1 MKMSSDASTVSPD
14 KDLDISALCK
24 YAESKGIG
32 LMVYVNQRALVQQL
46 DSLLPLYKRWGLK
59 GIKFGF
65 VQIGNQHWSTWLHDA
80 VRKCGEYEMM
90 VDIHDEYRPTGF
102 SRTYP
107 NLMTQEGIRGNEE
120 MPDATHN
127 TILPFT
133 RFLAGAADYTLCYF
147 NGRVKNTKAHQLAM
161 AAVYYSPLQFMFW
174 YDRPEFYKGEEELE
188 FWKAIPS
195 VWDDSRA
202 LDGEIGEYIIQAHR
216 SGNDWF
222 VGAMTNTEA
231 RTVTVM
237 TDFLEP
243 GKKYTAHLYEDDD
256 KLNTGTKVRT
266 AHKKVKA
273 GDKLILK
280 LKASG
285 GAALHFTP
293 IEK

>member
-1 MKMSSDASTVSPD
+1 M
-14 KDLDISALCK
+14 
-24 YAESKGIG
+24 
-32 LMVYVNQRALVQQL
+32 
-46 DSLLPLYKRWGLK
+46 
-59 GIKFGF
+59 
-65 VQIGNQHWSTWLHDA
+65 
-80 VRKCGEYEMM
+80 
-90 VDIHDEYRPTGF
+90 
-102 SRTYP
+102 
-107 NLMTQEGIRGNEE
+107 
-120 MPDATHN
+120 
-127 TILPFT
+127 
-133 RFLAGAADYTLCYF
+133 
-147 NGRVKNTKAHQLAM
+147 
-161 AAVYYSPLQFMFW
+161 
-174 YDRPEFYKGEEELE
+174 E